1 MNNVFGKYIERKRKE
16 SNSSLRTFGRLCG
29 ISHTHIDSIEK
40 GEDFRTGKP
49 VRVTTETIDKIAQA
63 LHVNSEILYKLSLTS
78 TAEHFEFFYDSYERE
93 DIKQQSRQILD
104 NNNETFEHKKEAAL
118 NLFKMYYSRSIEAC
132 KFSTEHISFDSY
144 VSMLLNQTFWE
155 NRLPSDVYDALVAQY
170 GKSEGIEEGK
180 TYFIVNDK
188 EDYCTLKCTD
198 YEKSIIKS
206 YRKNKHMQ
214 PAIDKLLS
222 ITEESN
228 DYLMPVAAH
237 NDNPSDE
244 QQPLMQSD
252 MNKLDKL

>member
-1 MNNVFGKYIERKRKE
+1 MNNVFGEYIERKRKA
-16 SNSSLRTFGRLCG
+16 SNSSLRTFGESCG

-49 VRVTTETIDKIAQA
+49 VRVTTETIEKIANA
-63 LHVNSEILYKLSLTS
+63 LNVNSEILYKLSLTS

-93 DIKQQSRQILD
+93 EIKQQSRQILN

-118 NLFKMYYSRSIEAC
+118 NLFKMYYSRSLEAC
-132 KFSTEHISFDSY
+132 LFDTKHISFDLY
-144 VSMLLNQTFWE
+144 VSMLLNQKFWE
-155 NRLPSDVYDALVAQY
+155 TRLPSDVYTSLVGQY
-170 GKSEGIEEGK
+170 GKNEGIEEGK
-180 TYFIVNDK
+180 TYAIV
-188 EDYCTLKCTD
+188 EIEERSCTLKCTD

-222 ITEESN
+222 IDEESN

-237 NDNPSDE
+237 NDNSSDE

>member
-1 MNNVFGKYIERKRKE
+1 MNNVFGKYIERKRKKL
-16 SNSSLRTFGRLCG
+16 NASLRKFGELCG

-49 VRVTTETIDKIAQA
+49 VRVTTETIEKIAQA
-63 LHVNSEILYKLSLTS
+63 LEINSEILYKLSLTS
-78 TAEHFEFFYDSYERE
+78 TAEKYEFYYDYYERE
-93 DIKQQSRQILD
+93 EMKQTSREILND
-104 NNNETFEHKKEAAL
+104 NNSTFEQKKEAAL

-132 KFSTEHISFDSY
+132 LFNTEHISFDLY
-144 VSMLLNQTFWE
+144 VSMLLNQNFWE
-155 NRLPSDVYDALVAQY
+155 NRLPSDVYASLVEQY
-170 GKSEGIEEGK
+170 GKNEGIEEGK
-180 TYFIVNDK
+180 TYAIV
-188 EDYCTLKCTD
+188 EIEERSCTLKCTD

-222 ITEESN
+222 IAEESN

-237 NDNPSDE
+237 NDNSSDE